1 MALQNAPSVRRP
13 AVEPLPRG
21 YQTLSRGSELA
32 VPLILM
38 YAILLPAGLA
48 FDVSDVVIPPY
59 RLAAMILAPLAVRQ
73 MVLRKIRLT
82 FPDWLIIAG
91 SFWGLLAMLLNSPI
105 TEGIQSGGS
114 FMIDVLGCYLIG
126 RAYITDVRRLRTF
139 LIFALPGIVIVG
151 IILVIEST
159 TQRLLIAP
167 FFPQRAELND
177 LYETR
182 LGLLRARAVFPHSI
196 AAGMF
201 MGSLLSLYLLAQIR
215 PLYKWMGVVAAL
227 TAIFTV
233 SSSAFLMTVMLLAL
247 VAYRS
252 FFTAILKTREK
263 LLYLVYGAAFV
274 YVMLEVFTGRGAI
287 RTIINYASL
296 NPRTGYYRLLI
307 WEYGTASVARHPWIG
322 IGNAPMPR
330 PDWMRIETIDNH
342 WLMLAVRYGVP
353 TGVLIG
359 AGVLAAIWFC
369 VSRNLRLNNF
379 DRATTLGAVFA
390 LVSLWIIA
398 WTGALWA
405 NHVAWFMLLVGLVS
419 ALATQLPQRAERPRM
434 MQAPRPVVAP
444 RRPA

>member
-1 MALQNAPSVRRP
+1 MALQIAPTARRP
-13 AVEPLPRG
+13 MTERVPRG
-21 YQTLSRGSELA
+21 YQTLATGSELL
-32 VPLILM
+32 VPLILL

-48 FDVSDVVIPPY
+48 LEIAGAVIPPY
-59 RLAAMILAPLAVRQ
+59 RLAAMILTPLAIRQ
-73 MVLRKIRLT
+73 MVLRKIKLS
-82 FPDWLIIAG
+82 FPDFMIIAG
-91 SFWGLLAMLLNSPI
+91 SLWGMLAMLMNSPD
-105 TEGIQSGGS
+105 GAGAQSGGS
-114 FMIDVLGCYLIG
+114 FLIDVLGCYLIG

-167 FFPQRAELND
+167 FFPQRAEMDD

-201 MGSLLSLYLLAQIR
+201 MGSLLSLYFLSRVR
-215 PLYKWMGVVAAL
+215 PLYKWMGVIAGL

-247 VAYRS
+247 IAYRS
-252 FFTAILKTREK
+252 FFIQLLKTREK
-263 LLYLVYGAAFV
+263 LLYLVYGAIGV
-274 YVMLEVFTGRGAI
+274 YAALEMFTGRGAI

-296 NPRTGYYRLLI
+296 NPRTGYYRLVI
-307 WEYGTASVARHPWIG
+307 WEYGTASVTRHPWFG

-330 PDWMRIETIDNH
+330 PSWMRMETIDNH
-342 WLMLAVRYGVP
+342 WLMLAVRYGLP
-353 TGVLIG
+353 TAVLIG
-359 AGVLAAIWFC
+359 TGVLAAIWIC
-369 VSRNLRLNNF
+369 VSRNSRLNDF

-390 LVSLWIIA
+390 LTSLWIIA

-405 NHVAWFMLLVGLVS
+405 NHVAWFMLLVGTVS
-419 ALATQLPQRAERPRM
+419 ALAMQMPR
-434 MQAPRPVVAP
+434 QAQPPKPISA
-444 RRPA
+444 RRPMGVRRLA